1 MRQNRRTDNYT
12 VSGIKN
18 LIEMVF
24 DENIESHFSIR
35 KIRSHLSS
43 QLFWSGAEIV
53 HQNNDFDINLIELQG
68 SHSCLLSVRAQSTGQ
83 PQPHSEQKNRSL
95 VFFF

>member
-1 MRQNRRTDNYT
+1 M

-18 LIEMVF
+18 LNEIVF
-24 DENIESHFSIR
+24 DEDIESHFSIR

-53 HQNNDFDINLIELQG
+53 HQNNDFLTAGEP
-68 SHSCLLSVRAQSTGQ
+68 LLPT
-83 PQPHSEQKNRSL
+83 L
-95 VFFF
+95 VLGPEYWTASASQ

>member
-1 MRQNRRTDNYT
+1 MRQYRRTDNYM

-18 LIEMVF
+18 LNEIVF
-24 DENIESHFSIR
+24 DEVIESHFYIR

-53 HQNNDFDINLIELQG
+53 HQNNYFDINLIELQG
-68 SHSCLLSVRAQSTGQ
+68 SHSCLLPFRAQSTGQ
-83 PQPHSEQKNRSL
+83 PQPHSEQKNRNL
-95 VFFF
+95 VFF

>member
-1 MRQNRRTDNYT
+1 M

-18 LIEMVF
+18 LNEIVF
-24 DENIESHFSIR
+24 DEDIESHFSIR

-53 HQNNDFDINLIELQG
+53 HQKKILILIQLNCRG
-68 SHSCLLSVRAQSTGQ
+68 ATLAYSRSGPRVLDSLSLTVSKKIAT
-83 PQPHSEQKNRSL
+83 L
-95 VFFF
+95 FFFKNIF

>member
-1 MRQNRRTDNYT
+1 M

-18 LIEMVF
+18 LNDFF
-24 DENIESHFSIR
+24 DEDIESHFSIR

-53 HQNNDFDINLIELQG
+53 LQNNDFDINSIELQG
-68 SHSCLLSVRAQSTGQ
+68 SHSCLLPFRAQSTGQ
-83 PQPHSEQKNRSL
+83 PQPHSEQKKSQPC
-95 VFFF
+95 FF

>member
-1 MRQNRRTDNYT
+1 M

-18 LIEMVF
+18 LNEMVF
-24 DENIESHFSIR
+24 DEDIESHFSIR

-43 QLFWSGAEIV
+43 QLFWSGVEIV

-68 SHSCLLSVRAQSTGQ
+68 SHSCLLPFRAQSTGQ
-83 PQPHSEQKNRSL
+83 PQPHSEQKFAAL
-95 VFFF
+95 FF